1 MARLGVF
8 CFPGTGHT
16 NPITALARALEERG
30 HRVVIFGIADVEE
43 RVRAAGIE
51 FSRIG
56 ETDYPPGT
64 LRKLDDRLGE
74 LRGLA
79 SFRFTVERVK
89 NTALMVLRDGPDA
102 VRRANLDALLV
113 DEADMGG
120 SVAEHV
126 GLPFISIAMFPPLI
140 EDNRVPAFCFP
151 WPAGHDVFSRVRNE
165 LGFRLLSA
173 IAKPIFVAVNRQRKA
188 WGLKELRRS
197 TDALSRIA
205 QITQLPRAL
214 EFQNAPHP
222 ALLHYTGPFVN
233 HAQRPPVEFAWG
245 KLKPLPL
252 VYASLGTLQNG
263 SETLFKT
270 IAAGCAKL
278 NVQLVLS
285 LGGGLDPEEF
295 QNLPGDPVVVRFAP
309 QLDLI
314 KRASVVIT
322 HAGLNTVLESLAEGV
337 PMVAIPLGNDQPG
350 VGARLAARGA
360 GVVLSRRR
368 LTAEKVERALRAV
381 LQDDRYRQAAAT
393 IQQQL
398 RQIDGPA
405 LAVRIIEEKLG
416 IELAAT
422 A

>member
-30 HRVVIFGIADVEE
+30 HRVVIFGIADLEE
-43 RVRAAGIE
+43 RVRTAGIE

-56 ETDYPPGT
+56 GMDYPPGT
-64 LRKLDDRLGE
+64 LRELDDRLGE

-89 NTALMVLRDGPDA
+89 STALMVLQDGPDA
-102 VRRANLDALLV
+102 VRRANIDALLV

-120 SVAEHV
+120 SVAEHL
-126 GLPFISIAMFPPLI
+126 GLPFISISLFPPLI

-151 WPAGHDVFSRVRNE
+151 WPAHNGIFSRIRNE

-173 IAKPIFVAVNRQRKA
+173 IVKPVFVAVNRQRKA

-214 EFQNAPHP
+214 EFENAPYP

-233 HAQRPPVEFAWG
+233 RAQRPAIEFPWDE
-245 KLKPLPL
+245 LKPLPL

-263 SETLFKT
+263 SETLFRT

-285 LGGGLDPEEF
+285 LGGGLDTNEF
-295 QNLPGDPVVVRFAP
+295 QNLPGDPVVVRYAP

-314 KRASVVIT
+314 KRASAVIT

-337 PMVAIPLGNDQPG
+337 PLVAIPLGNDQPG

-360 GVVLSRRR
+360 GVVISRRS
-368 LTAEKVERALRAV
+368 LTPGKIERALREV
-381 LQDDRYRQAAAT
+381 LRDDKYRRAAAK
-393 IQQQL
+393 IQHEL

-405 LAVRIIEEKLG
+405 LAARIIEEKLG
-416 IELAAT
+416 IQLAAT